1 MRKILSFATIFVFVL
16 SALPALSVQGS
27 DVQLRSSTVAG
38 TKTGV
43 VGQLD
48 ITVPDKM
55 VFRAPGS
62 PDLAMPY
69 ANIVEFSSREE
80 VTHHLGFFPA
90 MFVGMFKARWK
101 QHFLTISYRDSND
114 VMQIAAFEVAKDK
127 PDILVSLLQARAR
140 NACERSRFEACTPV
154 VTQPRKPLPSP
165 SVSSPAT
172 PAL

>member
-1 MRKILSFATIFVFVL
+1 MRKILCIAILSVL
-16 SALPALSVQGS
+16 VLGELPALAVEGS
-27 DVQLRSSTVAG
+27 EVQLRSSTVAG

-43 VGQLD
+43 IGQLD
-48 ITVPDKM
+48 IAVPDKM

-80 VTHHLGFFPA
+80 VAHHLGFFPA

-101 QHFLTISYRDSND
+101 QHFITISYRDSND
-114 VMQIAAFEVAKDK
+114 AMQVAAFEVAKGT

-140 NACERSRFEACTPV
+140 NACERVEYGACTPV
-154 VTQPRKPLPSP
+154 VMQPRRPLPP
-165 SVSSPAT
+165 AVSSSAP

>member
-1 MRKILSFATIFVFVL
+1 MRKILWVAMMSVL
-16 SALPALSVQGS
+16 VLGALPALAVDGS
-27 DVQLRSSTVAG
+27 EVQLRSSTVAG

-90 MFVGMFKARWK
+90 MFAGMFKPRWK
-101 QHFLTISYRDSND
+101 QHFLTISYRDCND
-114 VMQIAAFEVAKDK
+114 VMQVAAFEVAKGT

-140 NACERSRFEACTPV
+140 NSCERSQYEACTPV
-154 VTQPRKPLPSP
+154 VTQPRKPLLPP
-165 SVSSPAT
+165 VSSPVP

>member
-1 MRKILSFATIFVFVL
+1 MRKILWLAMVFILVL
-16 SALPALSVQGS
+16 SELPALAVEGS
-27 DVQLRSSTVAG
+27 EVLLRSSTVAG

-48 ITVPDKM
+48 ITLPDKM
-55 VFRAPGS
+55 IFRAPGS
-62 PDLAMPY
+62 PELAMPY

-90 MFVGMFKARWK
+90 MFAGMFKPRWK

-114 VMQIAAFEVAKDK
+114 VMQIAAFEVAKNT

-140 NACERSRFEACTPV
+140 NACERGRYEACAPV
-154 VTQPRKPLPSP
+154 VTQPRKPR
-165 SVSSPAT
+165 T
-172 PAL
+172 P

>member
-1 MRKILSFATIFVFVL
+1 MRKILCVAML
-16 SALPALSVQGS
+16 SAVFLGESPARAVDGS
-27 DVQLRSSTVAG
+27 EVELRSSTVPG
-38 TKTGV
+38 TKAGV

-55 VFRAPGS
+55 IFRAPGS

-80 VTHHLGFFPA
+80 VAHHLGFFPA

-114 VMQIAAFEVAKDK
+114 VMQVAAFEVAKGT

-140 NACERSRFEACTPV
+140 NACERS
-154 VTQPRKPLPSP
+154 Q
-165 SVSSPAT
+165 
-172 PAL
+172 

>member
-1 MRKILSFATIFVFVL
+1 MRKILCVAMLSVL
-16 SALPALSVQGS
+16 VLGELPALAVEGS
-27 DVQLRSSTVAG
+27 EVQLRSSTVAG

-55 VFRAPGS
+55 VFRVLGS

-80 VTHHLGFFPA
+80 VAHHLGFFPA

-101 QHFLTISYRDSND
+101 QHFITISYRDSND
-114 VMQIAAFEVAKDK
+114 TMQVAAFEVAKRT
-127 PDILVSLLQARAR
+127 PDILISLLQARAR
-140 NACERSRFEACTPV
+140 NACERAEYGACTPV
-154 VTQPRKPLPSP
+154 VTQARKPLLPTAN
-165 SVSSPAT
+165 SPA
-172 PAL
+172 PPGL